1 MPREKRK
8 EYIAYVPNDGAQR
21 GSNVINSNYEKIPM
35 VSAGDMYVIRRE
47 PTCCERLW
55 SCIIL
60 LWCCRIFSRV

>member
-21 GSNVINSNYEKIPM
+21 GSTVIDSNYEKIPM
-35 VSAGDMYVIRRE
+35 ASSDAVYIIRE

-55 SCIIL
+55 SCFL
-60 LWCCRIFSRV
+60 LLLCCRIFAGR

>member
-21 GSNVINSNYEKIPM
+21 GSTVIDSNYEKIPM
-35 VSAGDMYVIRRE
+35 VSSDAGYIRQ

-55 SCIIL
+55 SCFLL
-60 LWCCRIFSRV
+60 LWCCRIFAGR